1 MIINMNRQQAKE
13 LLPIIQAFAEGKT
26 IQIKSL
32 DGLWHDDEESDIR
45 FYAKPHNYRIKPIQ
59 KYRPFKNK
67 KECWEEMLKHQ
78 PFGWVMDVSVMCNVV
93 SIREDGIITNTN
105 VGNNWY
111 DFENSFNLKFVDG
124 TPFGMKDE

>member
-1 MIINMNRQQAKE
+1 MNRQQAKE
-13 LLPIIQAFAEGKT
+13 LLPIIQVFAEGKE
-26 IQIKSL
+26 IEIKTKGGNEWYKL
-32 DGLWHDDEESDIR
+32 EEDDMQYIDFKKCDLRMKS
-45 FYAKPHNYRIKPIQ
+45 

-78 PFGWVMDVSVMCNVV
+78 PFGWIKDASVICNVV

-124 TPFGMKDE
+124 TSFGMKDE

>member
-1 MIINMNRQQAKE
+1 MNRQQAKE

-32 DGLWHDDEESDIR
+32 DGLWHDDEGGDIR
-45 FYAKPHNYRIKPIQ
+45 FYAKPQNYRIKPEP
-59 KYRPFKNK
+59 KYRQFKNK
-67 KECWEEMLKHQ
+67 KECWEEMLKHR
-78 PFGWVMDVSVMCNVV
+78 PFGWIKDASVICNVV

-111 DFENSFNLKFVDG
+111 DFENSFHLKFVDD
-124 TPFGMKDE
+124 TPFGIKEK